1 MTNNSI
7 ATAITGDDLLT
18 ALTSI
23 SPDNR
28 YTALSTCGVKIL
40 RDAADLCGIDAIDL
54 GKRAAIKAIIENF

>member
-7 ATAITGDDLLT
+7 AIATNGDELLT
-18 ALTSI
+18 ALASI

-28 YTALSTCGVKIL
+28 YTALATCGVKIL

-54 GKRAAIKAIIENF
+54 GKRAAIKEIIENF